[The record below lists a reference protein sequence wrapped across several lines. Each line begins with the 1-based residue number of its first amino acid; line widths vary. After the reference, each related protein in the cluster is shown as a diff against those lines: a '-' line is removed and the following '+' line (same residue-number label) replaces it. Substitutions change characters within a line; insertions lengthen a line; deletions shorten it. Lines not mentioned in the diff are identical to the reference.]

1 MAFQNACRV
10 SKIFNSPVRT
20 RTNANLIKLFAFKL
34 CNWHDVIDSMR
45 FSNQR
50 NDSIGVYVNL
60 LSIHS
65 VLIRVQRFEIFT
77 SAIARKNAFTFSSAA
92 QRPTLAPAS
101 MAMLESVARDSTLIA
116 STVSPQNSSAL
127 YVAPSAVI
135 RDTSSKNMSFE

>member
-1 MAFQNACRV
+1 MVFQNACRV

-77 SAIARKNAFTFSSAA
+77 SAIPRQKRFYFFICSA
-92 QRPTLAPAS
+92 T
-101 MAMLESVARDSTLIA
+101 
-116 STVSPQNSSAL
+116 TVSPQNSSAL

-135 RDTSSKNMSFE
+135 RDTSSKIMSFE

>member
-65 VLIRVQRFEIFT
+65 VLILSLIHISEPTRLLSISYAVFCLK
-77 SAIARKNAFTFSSAA
+77 KNK
-92 QRPTLAPAS
+92 Q
-101 MAMLESVARDSTLIA
+101 
-116 STVSPQNSSAL
+116 QNH
-127 YVAPSAVI
+127 
-135 RDTSSKNMSFE
+135 T